1 MTDGLSAARAIRD
14 GACSTRELAIRDV
27 ILAQRLPFGY
37 DELQHLRI
45 NDTRVSLRV
54 NEPGMSFPFST
65 FPRLTLVFFF
75 IVYHHRQDQAEQVF
89 TLRGR
94 QESEGSRC
102 SCALTP
108 DGRLHWQAFG
118 MRHSASLPRQLHLNT
133 PYHVSITSDKG
144 VAEICLIELDVHS
157 ELSSRLKHRQ
167 LEQPLEQSLHVVKEC
182 HQRKIEVIPTL
193 LDMEL
198 NIGADSRRGGAP
210 GLSDSGVGYFHVF
223 RRVLSHDELQVVGC
237 ARTP

>member
-1 MTDGLSAARAIRD
+1 MSAPIYHDHLSTPALDSSLVLFLPLSAIPSDLTWREGTHRVGVMTDGMSAARAIRD

-94 QESEGSRC
+94 QESEGSCC

-182 HQRKIEVIPTL
+182 LRERSK
-193 LDMEL
+193 
-198 NIGADSRRGGAP
+198 
-210 GLSDSGVGYFHVF
+210 
-223 RRVLSHDELQVVGC
+223 
-237 ARTP
+237 